1 MIEWT
6 NLLALIIPTGM
17 LSILT
22 KAYYPKAYYYTKPI
36 PIMILLSPLFN
47 FDLITRLFSNV
58 NFHTFLYTFIV
69 SGLIFGLIGDIL
81 LLFPSLFLQGLV
93 AFLIGH
99 VLYFVGF
106 TLMVPWVM
114 HPYLLGGLILAFLG
128 YIVVQMKSFKSK
140 PKGRKFLV
148 PVLIYSVIL
157 ACMLVTAINFD
168 LAASRDYPYVA
179 VGAFLFAISDLV
191 LAWDMFF
198 KEIPY
203 ASGIILTTYYLAQML
218 IAWGTVFNLHHVKF
232 DHHMV
237 EVM

>member
-1 MIEWT
+1 
-6 NLLALIIPTGM
+6 
-17 LSILT
+17 
-22 KAYYPKAYYYTKPI
+22 
-36 PIMILLSPLFN
+36 MILLSPLFN
-47 FDLITRLFSNV
+47 LDLVMRLFSNV
-58 NFHTFLYTFIV
+58 SFHTFLYTFIV
-69 SGLIFGLIGDIL
+69 SGLIFGLIGDVL

-114 HPYLLGGLILAFLG
+114 HPYLFGGLVSVLLG
-128 YIVVQMKSFKSK
+128 YIVVQTTLFKSK
-140 PKGRKFLV
+140 PRGRKFLV
-148 PVLIYSVIL
+148 PILIYSCIL

-168 LAASRDYPYVA
+168 LATGREYPYVA